1 MGNDLQLYTKLLGLP
16 LFQGLGKADLE
27 DIVSENDI
35 CNRLHFLLNGQIE
48 VITTSA
54 SHGYQIKEE
63 LVAPELLQPERLFG
77 LTQRFTK
84 TFKTLTVCNVLC
96 VEKDEVMR
104 LSDAY
109 MIFRIN
115 LLNMLSTYAQK
126 NERMLLRRY
135 PESLEGRVIRFIADR
150 CLRPA
155 GKKTVKIKM
164 RQLALELNDS
174 RLDISKAL
182 NHLEENGV
190 VALRRNYIDIERL
203 EAALQYIQQ

>member
-1 MGNDLQLYTKLLGLP
+1 
-16 LFQGLGKADLE
+16 
-27 DIVSENDI
+27 
-35 CNRLHFLLNGQIE
+35 
-48 VITTSA
+48 
-54 SHGYQIKEE
+54 
-63 LVAPELLQPERLFG
+63 
-77 LTQRFTK
+77 
-84 TFKTLTVCNVLC
+84 
-96 VEKDEVMR
+96 MR

-203 EAALQYIQQ
+203 EVALQYIQQ